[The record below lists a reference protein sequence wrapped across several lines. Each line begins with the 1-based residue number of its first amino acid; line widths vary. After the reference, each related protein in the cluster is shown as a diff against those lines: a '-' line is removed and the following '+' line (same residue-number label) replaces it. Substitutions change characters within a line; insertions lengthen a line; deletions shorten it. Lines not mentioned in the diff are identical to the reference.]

1 MEIVQKI
8 AVFIVAFIH
17 LLFLYLEMFLWKTPK
32 GQKIFKIDEEFSQKS
47 AALASNMGL
56 YNGFLAAGLIW
67 SLITSGPQAYEF
79 KIFFLG
85 CIIVAGI
92 YGSITVSRNIL
103 KLQAI
108 PAVIALLLVIFG

>member
-1 MEIVQKI
+1 
-8 AVFIVAFIH
+8 
-17 LLFLYLEMFLWKTPK
+17 MFLWKTPK

-67 SLITSGPQAYEF
+67 SLIT
-79 KIFFLG
+79 
-85 CIIVAGI
+85 IIVAGI

>member
-1 MEIVQKI
+1 MEIVQKV

-32 GQKIFKIDEEFSQKS
+32 GQKIFKIDEDFSNKS
-47 AALASNMGL
+47 AALAANMGL
-56 YNGFLAAGLIW
+56 YNGFLSAGLIW
-67 SLITSGPQAYEF
+67 SLITTGQQAYEF
-79 KIFFLG
+79 KIFFLV
-85 CIIVAGI
+85 CIIIAGT

-108 PAVIALLLVIFG
+108 PALIALLLVVFG